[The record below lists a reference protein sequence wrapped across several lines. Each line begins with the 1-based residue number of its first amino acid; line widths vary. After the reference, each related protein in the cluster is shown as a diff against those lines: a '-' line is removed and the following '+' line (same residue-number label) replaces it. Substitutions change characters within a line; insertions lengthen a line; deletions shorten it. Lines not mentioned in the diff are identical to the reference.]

1 MKRIDFTAK
10 EVKITGKSGKEYKF
24 SKLITA
30 ERYRA
35 LQKYEIETSFGI
47 SFEDFYKKLETSI
60 KLANDGKGVEAWNI
74 IMNLKESIKDRLE
87 DRAMPALKMLSLFLI
102 AEDENDED
110 FTEKENDEKA
120 QDLLKSGYAMSD
132 FFQFAFNLIPSF
144 VETLRA
150 SSRNSLQEKETEAK
164 LKKKSI

>member
-87 DRAMPALKMLSLFLI
+87 DRAMPA
-102 AEDENDED
+102 
-110 FTEKENDEKA
+110 
-120 QDLLKSGYAMSD
+120 
-132 FFQFAFNLIPSF
+132 
-144 VETLRA
+144 
-150 SSRNSLQEKETEAK
+150 
-164 LKKKSI
+164 